1 MKTVQKYKEIEQYI
15 LNLIA
20 EQNLKPG
27 NKIPT
32 EIELCKQSG
41 YSRMTINK
49 ALNHLADEGHIVR
62 TRGKGSFVASP
73 SVYKQVQQFRSFTD
87 DMQSIGLKAGSKLLS
102 YSVIQAKENPTVQQM
117 LQLEDD
123 DLVHDFVRL
132 RTGNDTPI
140 ALSHTWISEK
150 IIPMIPPAQLEH
162 SLVTYIKE
170 QYSVKPE
177 HAEFEFSAKI
187 PTSEQKKL
195 LQLNNQ
201 EALLLSAHTT
211 YCDFY
216 GEILPGITL
225 AIQNMLRITMVDG
238 SVTLKINKV
247 TVKNFGRNLWL
258 NRLW

>member
-1 MKTVQKYKEIEQYI
+1 MKTVQKYEEIEQYI

-102 YSVIQAKENPTVQQM
+102 YSVIQAKQNPIIQQK

-150 IIPMIPPAQLEH
+150 LIPVIPPAQLEH
-162 SLVTYIKE
+162 SLITYLVE
-170 QYSVKPE
+170 QYSIKPE
-177 HAEFEFSAKI
+177 HGEFEFSAKI
-187 PTSEQKKL
+187 PTAEQKKL

-211 YCDFY
+211 YGDFH
-216 GEILPGITL
+216 GEILPYEYVETSYNSDLYTYTL
-225 AIQNMLRITMVDG
+225 SI
-238 SVTLKINKV
+238 KV
-247 TVKNFGRNLWL
+247 
-258 NRLW
+258 

>member
-1 MKTVQKYKEIEQYI
+1 MKNIQKYEKIEQYI

-73 SVYKQVQQFRSFTD
+73 SVHKQISQFSSFTD
-87 DMQSIGLKAGSKLLS
+87 DMRSIGLKAGSKLLS
-102 YSVIQAKENPTVQQM
+102 YSVIQAKQNPIVQQK

-140 ALSHTWISEK
+140 AISHTWISEK
-150 IIPMIPPAQLEH
+150 LISVIPPAQLEH
-162 SLVTYIKE
+162 SLVAYLKE
-170 QYSVKPE
+170 QYSIKPE
-177 HAEFEFSAKI
+177 HVEVTFSAKT
-187 PTSEQKKL
+187 PTAEQ
-195 LQLNNQ
+195 
-201 EALLLSAHTT
+201 
-211 YCDFY
+211 
-216 GEILPGITL
+216 
-225 AIQNMLRITMVDG
+225 
-238 SVTLKINKV
+238 
-247 TVKNFGRNLWL
+247 
-258 NRLW
+258 

>member
-1 MKTVQKYKEIEQYI
+1 MKNIQKYEEIEQYI

-73 SVYKQVQQFRSFTD
+73 SVHKQVQQFSSFTD
-87 DMQSIGLKAGSKLLS
+87 DMRSIGLKAGSKLLS
-102 YSVIQAKENPTVQQM
+102 YSVIQAKENPTVQQK
-117 LQLEDD
+117 LRLEDD

-140 ALSHTWISEK
+140 AISHTWISEK
-150 IIPMIPPAQLEH
+150 LIPVIPPAQLEH
-162 SLVTYIKE
+162 SLITYLVE
-170 QYSVKPE
+170 QYSIKPE
-177 HAEFEFSAKI
+177 HGEFEFSAKI

-201 EALLLSAHTT
+201 EALLISAHTT
-211 YCDFY
+211 YGNFH
-216 GEILPGITL
+216 GEILPYEYVETSYNSDLYTYTL
-225 AIQNMLRITMVDG
+225 SI
-238 SVTLKINKV
+238 KV
-247 TVKNFGRNLWL
+247 
-258 NRLW
+258 

>member
-1 MKTVQKYKEIEQYI
+1 MKNIQKYEEIEQYI

-73 SVYKQVQQFRSFTD
+73 SVHKQVQQFSSFTD
-87 DMQSIGLKAGSKLLS
+87 DMRSIGLKAGSKLLS
-102 YSVIQAKENPTVQQM
+102 YSVIQAKENPTVQQK
-117 LQLEDD
+117 LRLEDD

-150 IIPMIPPAQLEH
+150 IIPMILPAQLEH

-170 QYSVKPE
+170 QYSE
-177 HAEFEFSAKI
+177 
-187 PTSEQKKL
+187 
-195 LQLNNQ
+195 N
-201 EALLLSAHTT
+201 
-211 YCDFY
+211 
-216 GEILPGITL
+216 
-225 AIQNMLRITMVDG
+225 QNMLNLNFL
-238 SVTLKINKV
+238 LKSLRQNK
-247 TVKNFGRNLWL
+247 KSSCS
-258 NRLW
+258 

>member
-1 MKTVQKYKEIEQYI
+1 MKTVQKYEEIEQYI

-32 EIELCKQSG
+32 EIELCRQSG

-49 ALNHLADEGHIVR
+49 ALNHLADAGHIVR

-73 SVYKQVQQFRSFTD
+73 SVHKQVQQFSSFTD
-87 DMQSIGLKAGSKLLS
+87 DMRSIGLKAGSKLLS
-102 YSVIQAKENPTVQQM
+102 YYVIQAKQNPTVQQK
-117 LQLEDD
+117 LRLEDD

-140 ALSHTWISEK
+140 AISHTWISEK

-187 PTSEQKKL
+187 PTPEQKKL
-195 LQLNNQ
+195 LKLNKQ

-211 YCDFY
+211 YGNFH
-216 GEILPGITL
+216 GEILPYEYVETSYNSDLYTYTL
-225 AIQNMLRITMVDG
+225 SI
-238 SVTLKINKV
+238 KV
-247 TVKNFGRNLWL
+247 
-258 NRLW
+258 

>member
-150 IIPMIPPAQLEH
+150 LIPVIPPAQLEH
-162 SLVTYIKE
+162 SLITYLVE
-170 QYSVKPE
+170 QYSIKPE
-177 HAEFEFSAKI
+177 HGEFEFSAKI
-187 PTSEQKKL
+187 PTAEQKKL

-211 YCDFY
+211 YGDFH
-216 GEILPGITL
+216 GEILPYEYVETSYNSDLYTYTL
-225 AIQNMLRITMVDG
+225 SI
-238 SVTLKINKV
+238 KV
-247 TVKNFGRNLWL
+247 
-258 NRLW
+258 

>member
-1 MKTVQKYKEIEQYI
+1 MKTVQKYEEIEQYI

-27 NKIPT
+27 NKIPA

-73 SVYKQVQQFRSFTD
+73 SVHKQISQFSSFTD
-87 DMQSIGLKAGSKLLS
+87 DMRSIGLKAGSKLLS
-102 YSVIQAKENPTVQQM
+102 YSVIQAKQNPIVQQK

-140 ALSHTWISEK
+140 ATSHT
-150 IIPMIPPAQLEH
+150 
-162 SLVTYIKE
+162 
-170 QYSVKPE
+170 
-177 HAEFEFSAKI
+177 
-187 PTSEQKKL
+187 
-195 LQLNNQ
+195 
-201 EALLLSAHTT
+201 
-211 YCDFY
+211 
-216 GEILPGITL
+216 
-225 AIQNMLRITMVDG
+225 
-238 SVTLKINKV
+238 
-247 TVKNFGRNLWL
+247 
-258 NRLW
+258 

>member
-1 MKTVQKYKEIEQYI
+1 MKTVQKYEEIEQYI

-73 SVYKQVQQFRSFTD
+73 SVHKQISQFSSFTD
-87 DMQSIGLKAGSKLLS
+87 DMRSIGLKAGSKLLS
-102 YSVIQAKENPTVQQM
+102 YSVIQSKENPLVQEK

-123 DLVHDFVRL
+123 DLIHDFIRL
-132 RTGNDTPI
+132 RTGNETPI
-140 ALSHTWISEK
+140 AISHTWISEK
-150 IIPMIPPAQLEH
+150 FVPMIPPAQLEH
-162 SLVTYIKE
+162 SLVTYLKE
-170 QYSVKPE
+170 QYSIKPE
-177 HAEFEFSAKI
+177 HVEVTFSAKT
-187 PTSEQKKL
+187 PTAEQKKL
-195 LQLNNQ
+195 LQLNRQ

-211 YCDFY
+211 YGDFH
-216 GEILPGITL
+216 GEILPYEYVETSYNSDLYTYTL
-225 AIQNMLRITMVDG
+225 SI
-238 SVTLKINKV
+238 KV
-247 TVKNFGRNLWL
+247 
-258 NRLW
+258 

>member
-1 MKTVQKYKEIEQYI
+1 MKTVQKYEEIEQYI

-20 EQNLKPG
+20 EQKLKPG

-49 ALNHLADEGHIVR
+49 ALNHLADEGNIVR

-73 SVYKQVQQFRSFTD
+73 SVHKQVSSFTD
-87 DMQSIGLKAGSKLLS
+87 DMRSIGLKAGSKLLS
-102 YSVIQAKENPTVQQM
+102 YSVIQAKQNPTVQQK
-117 LQLEDD
+117 LRLEDD

-140 ALSHTWISEK
+140 AISHTWISEK

-187 PTSEQKKL
+187 PTPEQKKL
-195 LQLNNQ
+195 LKLNKQ

-211 YCDFY
+211 YGNFH
-216 GEILPGITL
+216 GEILPYEYVETSYNSDLYTYTL
-225 AIQNMLRITMVDG
+225 SI
-238 SVTLKINKV
+238 KV
-247 TVKNFGRNLWL
+247 
-258 NRLW
+258 

>member
-211 YCDFY
+211 YCDFH

>member
-1 MKTVQKYKEIEQYI
+1 MKTVQKYEEIEQYI

-73 SVYKQVQQFRSFTD
+73 SVHKQVQQFRSFTD

-150 IIPMIPPAQLEH
+150 LIPVIPPAQLEH
-162 SLVTYIKE
+162 SLITYLVE
-170 QYSVKPE
+170 QYSIKPE
-177 HAEFEFSAKI
+177 HGEFEFSAKI
-187 PTSEQKKL
+187 PTAEQKKL

-211 YCDFY
+211 YGDFH
-216 GEILPGITL
+216 GEILPYEYVETSYNSDLYTYTL
-225 AIQNMLRITMVDG
+225 SI
-238 SVTLKINKV
+238 KV
-247 TVKNFGRNLWL
+247 
-258 NRLW
+258 

>member
-140 ALSHTWISEK
+140 ATSHT
-150 IIPMIPPAQLEH
+150 
-162 SLVTYIKE
+162 
-170 QYSVKPE
+170 
-177 HAEFEFSAKI
+177 
-187 PTSEQKKL
+187 
-195 LQLNNQ
+195 
-201 EALLLSAHTT
+201 
-211 YCDFY
+211 
-216 GEILPGITL
+216 
-225 AIQNMLRITMVDG
+225 
-238 SVTLKINKV
+238 
-247 TVKNFGRNLWL
+247 
-258 NRLW
+258 

>member
-132 RTGNDTPI
+132 RTGNGTPI

-177 HAEFEFSAKI
+177 HAEFKFSDKI

-211 YCDFY
+211 YCDFH

-225 AIQNMLRITMVDG
+225 AIQNMLRITMVNG